1 MSGTAL
7 PPPDDPSGIPPQWKE
22 RRTLRR
28 FFKHIVMGYIVGTAI
43 GIVGYAV
50 ILLGIGPDKVSIPWP
65 YTVLVLYQAGMMGGF
80 VGAGVFMTRFRNN
93 DDDDDKRGGTKA
105 PVTKPG
111 PAKAQRRPARARPIP
126 VPVPAGAL
134 PRPI

>member
-7 PPPDDPSGIPPQWKE
+7 PPPDDPDGIPPVWKE

-28 FFKHIVMGYIVGTAI
+28 FLKHIVMGYIVGTAI
-43 GIVGYAV
+43 GIIGYGV
-50 ILLGIGPDKVSIPWP
+50 ILLVIGPDKVSVPWL

-80 VGAGVFMTRFRNN
+80 VGAGVFMSRFKNE

-105 PVTKPG
+105 PVTVSEPET
-111 PAKAQRRPARARPIP
+111 PARRPKPARPRPAPGGPLPQP
-126 VPVPAGAL
+126 V
-134 PRPI
+134 